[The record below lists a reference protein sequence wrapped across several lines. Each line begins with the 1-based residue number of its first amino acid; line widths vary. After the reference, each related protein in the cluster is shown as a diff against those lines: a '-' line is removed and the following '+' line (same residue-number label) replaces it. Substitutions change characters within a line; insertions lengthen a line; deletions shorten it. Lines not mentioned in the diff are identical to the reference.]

1 MILKIFWY
9 LEIPNGVKLDVNTDD
24 TYIFLPLLILLY
36 ANDTMIF
43 SVDKN
48 NLQYSLN
55 VFEDYCEN

>member
-9 LEIPNGVKLDVNTDD
+9 LEIPNGVKLDVNTED